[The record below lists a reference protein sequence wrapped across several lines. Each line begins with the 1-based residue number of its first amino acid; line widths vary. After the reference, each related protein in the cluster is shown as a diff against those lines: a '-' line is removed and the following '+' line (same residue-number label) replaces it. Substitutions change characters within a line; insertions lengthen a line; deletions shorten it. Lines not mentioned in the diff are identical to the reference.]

1 MKLAKITLLA
11 GILTLLRVASGFIVS
26 KFVAVYAG
34 PTGVAILGQ
43 LQSFVLGLNG
53 LVANQVSQGVVRYTA
68 DNQEIDDYSK
78 CVPWWHAST
87 SLIMITL
94 GITIPIICI
103 FSGFISQWLFN
114 NSEYYWVIIVA
125 GAALPLN
132 ATSTI
137 LLATLNGL
145 GENYKNIKINMLV
158 VIASTTNIFLLLYFF
173 GVEGGLFAVA
183 INNAIAAFIVMS
195 QVKNNPW
202 FSLKSWFGKADPQKR
217 KMMFGYLLM
226 GVIGALT
233 GPTALIMVRN
243 IIITEVSLF
252 DAGLWQSVLRVS
264 EAYISV
270 ITIGV
275 SMYYF
280 PKAASIHRSSIL
292 KTETFNVL
300 LFLVPVIILGAS
312 AVYFLR
318 ELIIEILFTEDFL
331 GATPLFKPQVIGD
344 VLRVLSFIPASIL
357 LAKGYFKT
365 NAFMEIMINIV
376 FVLCA
381 YLLVPT
387 HGVIG
392 ANYAYVIIYFIY
404 FVFSYLFFFYHCNQ
418 LDSK

>member
-1 MKLAKITLLA
+1 MKLVKITFLA
-11 GILTLLRVASGFIVS
+11 GLLTLLRVASGFIVS
-26 KFVAVYAG
+26 KFIAIYAG

-53 LVANQVSQGVVRYTA
+53 LVVNQVSQGVVRYTA
-68 DNQEIDDYSK
+68 DNQEEDDYSK

-87 SLIMITL
+87 SLIMLTL
-94 GITIPIICI
+94 GVTIPIICI
-103 FSGFISQWLFN
+103 FSSFISQWLFD
-114 NSEYYWVIIVA
+114 NSEYYWIIIIA

-145 GENYKNIKINMLV
+145 GENYKNIKTNMLV
-158 VIASTTNIFLLLYFF
+158 VVTSTTNIFLLLFFF
-173 GVEGGLFAVA
+173 GVNGGLVAIA
-183 INNAIAAFIVMS
+183 INNAVAAFVVML
-195 QVKNNPW
+195 QVKDKAW
-202 FSLKSWFGKADPQKR
+202 FSLKAWFGRADPNKR
-217 KMMFGYLLM
+217 KLMFGYLLM

-233 GPTALIMVRN
+233 GPTAMIMVRN

-264 EAYISV
+264 DAYISV

-280 PKAASIHRSSIL
+280 PKAASIHSSSKL

-300 LFLVPVIILGAS
+300 LFLIPLILFGAS

-318 ELIIEILFTEDFL
+318 ELIIKILFTEDFL
-331 GATPLFKPQVIGD
+331 GATSLFKPQVIGD

-365 NAFMEIMINIV
+365 NAFMEIVINLV

-387 HGVIG
+387 QGVIG
-392 ANYAYVIIYFIY
+392 ANYAYLIIYSIY